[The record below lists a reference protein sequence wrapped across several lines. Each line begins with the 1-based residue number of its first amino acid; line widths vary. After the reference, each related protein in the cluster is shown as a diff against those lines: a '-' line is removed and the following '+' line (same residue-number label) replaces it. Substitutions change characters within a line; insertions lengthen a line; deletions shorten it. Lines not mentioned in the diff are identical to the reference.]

1 MTKKMKQFTKKQA
14 KDFLRKLCANDKFG
28 NQVYYEC
35 VGTLYNV
42 GYPTCVGEYGNRTF
56 SFINDYTEVSLT
68 NHYKK
73 VLRGYE

>member
-1 MTKKMKQFTKKQA
+1 MKNKFSEKQA
-14 KDFLRKLCANDKFG
+14 KDFLRKLCGNDKFG

-42 GYPTCVGEYGNRTF
+42 GYPTFVGEYGNRTM
-56 SFINDYTEVSLT
+56 SFVNDYTEVSLT
-68 NHYKK
+68 NHYEK